1 MLIHIDNQRI
11 LLNGEKLYMDKKTM
25 SIRAMIIASF
35 IILMV
40 ITLTTISLIIFTSW
54 NQSSNSLIEKME
66 NDVTKDIVKEIDHIL
81 HVSTNMNETHQNM
94 IANDI
99 IDLNNK
105 KERDVYFAGAMQSS
119 NEEIYS
125 FSYGVEESGE
135 SLWGPSKC

>member
-1 MLIHIDNQRI
+1 
-11 LLNGEKLYMDKKTM
+11 
-25 SIRAMIIASF
+25 
-35 IILMV
+35 
-40 ITLTTISLIIFTSW
+40 
-54 NQSSNSLIEKME
+54 ME